1 MTMMQE
7 AEDIWRQYK
16 EKGYIEY
23 EVADNNDK
31 EKENP
36 VDPPASAPSQVYPAP
51 RQRRGRPE
59 VARKSGTT
67 KRLSWMSYLLPAKL
81 K

>member
-31 EKENP
+31 EKDNP
-36 VDPPASAPSQVYPAP
+36 VDPPASAPSQAYPAP
-51 RQRRGRPE
+51 RRRRGWPE

-67 KRLSWMSYLLPAKL
+67 KRLNWMSYLLPTKL